1 MPKISEAHREMRR
14 AQILD
19 AAWRCF
25 YREGVQATTMEQII
39 READMSASAMY
50 RYFSGKDDI
59 IFSAITSSLTA
70 VGKLL
75 EPIVAQELSPT
86 ALVEC
91 VTADI
96 EAFSERQGFNLA
108 SIAMHGWSE
117 AQRDD
122 KVRLLIRDFYLRF
135 RQQLAARVDRWKKA
149 GALSAHADTAEVAKA
164 LQSIILGYVVQMA
177 IMRDVE
183 PMLHAQGLAA
193 LIEKL
198 PATRGKR
205 KR

>member
-86 ALVEC
+86 ALVER

-193 LIEKL
+193 LIETL

>member
-1 MPKISEAHREMRR
+1 MPKISESHREMRR

-86 ALVEC
+86 ALVER

-96 EAFSERQGFNLA
+96 ETFSQRQGFNLA

-149 GALSAHADTAEVAKA
+149 GTLSRNADTAEVAKA

-177 IMRDVE
+177 IMRDVK
-183 PMLHAQGLAA
+183 PTQHAQGLSA
-193 LIEKL
+193 LIENQ
-198 PATRGKR
+198 
-205 KR
+205 